1 MPLIT
6 GILNKSS
13 GLPFKNL
20 STSEKL
26 LSPKFIYFLNLHNAR
41 RSTES
46 FRCLLCQ
53 SNFPLLF
60 ALYPLLFISFTQCE
74 GIKKVKRGDGIAYFL
89 LTTLL
94 NSYHIKLGLVHKTL
108 IGSGFNQCSIPLEL
122 IKIQNSYAA

>member
-1 MPLIT
+1 MQEEA
-6 GILNKSS
+6 LNHSGAYFAKAISHSS
-13 GLPFKNL
+13 
-20 STSEKL
+20 
-26 LSPKFIYFLNLHNAR
+26 
-41 RSTES
+41 
-46 FRCLLCQ
+46 
-53 SNFPLLF
+53 LLF
-60 ALYPLLFISFTQCE
+60 IPPLLFISFTQCE